1 MVIKLSK
8 KVKFLQIC
16 ADLRKKSKFIKA
28 IHIYASERS
37 LHALSEKGILTI
49 LEISWFETDTFC

>member
-8 KVKFLQIC
+8 KVQFLQIC
-16 ADLRKKSKFIKA
+16 ADLRKKSKYIKA

-37 LHALSEKGILTI
+37 RHALSENGILTVFEI
-49 LEISWFETDTFC
+49 L